1 MANSDCKN
9 ILNLIPLYIDN
20 MLSEEEND
28 IVGRHICSCEN
39 CKKEFEF
46 MSSLLKNTKVL
57 PEIQVPPE
65 FHNKLMSQ
73 VRRKKTIRRILSK
86 RAGAFVAAA
95 AIIALSI
102 VAISDFHIS
111 ENSTNPDKYIAP
123 NSNISDS
130 PVSLNA
136 PDKEDNTAPVTKNKV
151 KTDLNKSPI
160 ESADVNVFG
169 DKSGE
174 APYSEQESTKTAQFS
189 VHDEDVFKTVT
200 IVLTE
205 STKDTVL
212 EILADC
218 EKDQIGYIVDDIN
231 YVTDKLSQLG
241 IEVKIEEDN
250 NSTKNYIVVK

>member
-46 MSSLLKNTKVL
+46 MSSLLKNTKDL

-65 FHNKLMSQ
+65 FHNRLMSQ
-73 VRRKKTIRRILSK
+73 VQRKKAIRRILSK
-86 RAGAFVAAA
+86 RAGAFVATA

-111 ENSTNPDKYIAP
+111 ENSAIPKKFIVP

-130 PVSLNA
+130 PVSLSA
-136 PDKEDNTAPVTKNKV
+136 PDRKDNTAPAPENKG
-151 KTDLNKSPI
+151 KTNLNESPL

-169 DKSGE
+169 DKSGDTVIG
-174 APYSEQESTKTAQFS
+174 EQESTDTAQFAL
-189 VHDEDVFKTVT
+189 HDEEVFKTVT

-205 STKDTVL
+205 STKDAVL

-231 YVTDKLSQLG
+231 YVTDKLSELG
-241 IEVKIEEDN
+241 IDISTEDN
-250 NSTKNYIVVK
+250 DSTKNYIVVK